1 MIIFHYCK
9 KFEEEISKKEDYRDK
24 VTKKIKEISK
34 RKDLKNIGSVNVF
47 AGGIY
52 ILKVSNPKAR
62 VIIEEREVNIEEKDI
77 KVFFIR
83 DIISN
88 HKFDNIYGKYLYKKL
103 QNREWLNA
111 NPLSIEDINNFKKD
125 YKENKDKEIEK
136 LEFPPKNLVDWIDD
150 FKLELNNEVFETKD
164 WVRYALDNCETTG
177 MLDKKVDTFRILL
190 KEIIK
195 DSIGSELLKEEND
208 IKILKYTNHNI
219 GILYSKL
226 KIDDK
231 NIILLYNGAILDK
244 QDEYWQRSIKNIK
257 DNSIEFKKNIENIS
271 RNSYRSYPKWTI
283 NNDDLWF
290 AIQKS
295 KEISNLSL
303 TSEQSNFF
311 SNFKFPYY
319 INGQA
324 GSGKSTMLY
333 YLFSNVYFYKTQEDI
348 KGNIVFLTE
357 NNRLLDDTKKYVYDL
372 LSNNPEFDG
381 LTTEQ
386 INDSK
391 EYFCS
396 FKDFLFNFLE
406 KSDKKNFYQ
415 DKYLNFSVFKNL
427 YENSKLSHN
436 IKKKYSAEE
445 SWFTIITYIY
455 GNEIDELVTSKDY
468 EIKIGKAS
476 RVISLDK
483 FKGIEEFV
491 LPFYEKL
498 INEDKYWDK
507 LKIIKYINENIN
519 MDIKD
524 KYSVIICDEAQDFC
538 RVELKFI
545 LSMSEYFKYDLSNIS
560 QVPVVF
566 AGDPNQT
573 VNPTGFREDEMT
585 SLLYNELKKIKFEYD
600 KESNLYNPSIN
611 YRSSYPV
618 VNLANFI
625 QYYRM
630 KELGIKQ
637 KKPQEAK
644 RPISDKN
651 RDFNI
656 FLSYE
661 DIKNN
666 IDLKDS
672 LIKKLEH
679 KIFIVPIDTQEK
691 SNYIANSELLSMI
704 NQVEVK
710 TSVEAKGAEYNQVVL
725 YGFGEYFLDKF
736 KSLNKESNDDEI
748 FRIGYFFNKLY
759 VGITRAQNEL
769 IIIDNKDAQD
779 NFWKKLV
786 NNAQFND
793 NWNILND
800 LKSKVIEYDSDSIN
814 SIILESTP
822 DNALLNAM
830 QDKKQGEYYN
840 NPARLRVASSQFFKL
855 GKEKEANEC
864 LALAEEIKQNY
875 KSASDYFLKSENIE
889 KASMSFFKGR
899 YFDDVEKIGNN
910 LKSIE
915 QSIRII
921 IGRVM
926 DREILISKEINILEG
941 NSSTLYQITKD
952 LSWRDDLIKAF
963 IILSKKIIEIEL
975 KREFVKILKHLRKST
990 DIDLAKEI
998 GYIYYNLEDYKKA
1011 VSIWEEIDFYK
1022 EEYIQAKKIV
1032 SKKIILQYK
1041 KEKRIID
1048 NDDALNIY
1056 LSYIEIEDL
1065 DEIVNIGK
1073 IIEDRFNDNLN
1084 KLKEFYQGIL
1094 EVKLEN
1100 RKILYLLERWAKII
1114 WKLNRENIDKK
1125 WIEELNKKYKDF
1137 KIKLPYKEFTK
1148 NELVDISKLPDIKD
1162 KQNIEHFT
1170 NIIITNF
1177 RQFNKIRLEDIGQ
1190 FNLIV
1195 GDNNVGKTSILEAL
1209 LFTDDID
1216 LYLKNL
1222 IFSYA
1227 SRVNLL
1233 NFKNPND
1240 FILDIINQD
1249 SNYKE
1254 FSFKLQ
1260 ENRREW
1266 NFIIK
1271 IPTEDEVRSKYKSNE
1286 DIDITKYICIVS
1298 DDKKCEIKTLSLI
1311 LAKIEDTDL
1320 IQTQYIPYGKGFD
1333 KDLVKVYADNIDRDR
1348 VKRKEFLECMKIFIP
1363 NIERIT
1369 TDTDE
1374 GKIYIE
1380 EINSNSD
1387 TSLHQYGEGAK
1398 KLFRI
1403 LVQILLQKGKKLLID
1418 EIDAGIHYSHF
1429 SEFWKVILQVA
1440 KKNSVQIFATTHNLE
1455 CIEYF
1460 KDVLED
1466 DEMESYQELSRTIT
1480 LEKDIDNNIRA
1491 YTRIFEEFE
1500 YELDNKLEIRGEG

>member
-24 VTKKIKEISK
+24 VTKKINEISN
-34 RKDLKNIGSVNVF
+34 RRDLKNIGNINVF

-52 ILKVSNPKAR
+52 ILKISNPKAR
-62 VIIEEREVNIEEKDI
+62 VIIEEKDITIEEKDI

-103 QNREWLNA
+103 QNREWLNS
-111 NPLSIEDINNFKKD
+111 NPLSEEDINNFKKS
-125 YKENKDKEIEK
+125 YKKNKGKKKINPK
-136 LEFPPKNLVDWIDD
+136 FPPKDLTNWLND
-150 FKLELNNEVFETKD
+150 FKLELNNEVFETED

-177 MLDKKVDTFRILL
+177 MLDKKVDTFRIVLE
-190 KEIIK
+190 EIIK
-195 DSIGSELLKEEND
+195 NNIDSELIKEENN
-208 IKILKYTNHNI
+208 IEVLKYTNHNI

-244 QDEYWQRSIKNIK
+244 QDEYWQKSIKSIK
-257 DNSIEFKKNIENIS
+257 DNSIELKENIENIS

-303 TSEQSNFF
+303 TNEQSSFF
-311 SNFKFPYY
+311 RNFKFPYY

-333 YLFSNVYFYKTQEDI
+333 YLFSNVYFYKAQDEI

-357 NNRLLDDTKKYVYDL
+357 NKKLLKDTQKYVYNL

-381 LTTEQ
+381 LTDNE
-386 INDSK
+386 INYSK
-391 EYFCS
+391 KYFNS
-396 FKDFLFNFLE
+396 FKYFLYNILDD
-406 KSDKKNFYQ
+406 SDKNKFQ
-415 DKYLNFSVFKNL
+415 EEKYLDFSIFKSL
-427 YENSKLSHN
+427 YEESKLSN
-436 IKKKYSAEE
+436 DIKKKYSAEE

-455 GNEIDELVTSKDY
+455 GYNIQNRIKSKNYIDSIPRD
-468 EIKIGKAS
+468 S
-476 RVISLDK
+476 QVISLDK
-483 FKGIEEFV
+483 FIGIEKNI

-498 INEDKYWDK
+498 LEDGYWDK
-507 LKIIKYINENIN
+507 LKIIRYINNNIN
-519 MDIKD
+519 MNIKE

-538 RVELKFI
+538 RVELQFI
-545 LSMSEYFKYDLSNIS
+545 LQMSEYLKYDLSDTTQI
-560 QVPVVF
+560 PIVF

-573 VNPTGFREDEMT
+573 VNPTGFRQDEMT
-585 SLLYNELKKIKFEYD
+585 SLLYKELQNVGFKYD
-600 KESNLYNPSIN
+600 KNSNLYNPSLN
-611 YRSSYPV
+611 YRSAQPV

-625 QYYRM
+625 QYYRV

-644 RPISDKN
+644 RPITNKD

-656 FLSYE
+656 FFNYQNIE
-661 DIKNN
+661 DNLELKNN
-666 IDLKDS
+666 LIEKLKY
-672 LIKKLEH
+672 
-679 KIFIVPIDTQEK
+679 KIFIVPIDSQEK
-691 SNYIANSELLSMI
+691 EKFIDNSNLLSNI
-704 NQVEVK
+704 DKVEVK
-710 TSVEAKGAEYNQVVL
+710 TSIEAKGAEYSQVVL
-725 YGFGEYFLDKF
+725 YGFGEYFLRVFGNIDENF
-736 KSLNKESNDDEI
+736 NDDEK

-759 VGITRAQNEL
+759 VGVTRAQSEL
-769 IIIDNKDAQD
+769 IIIDSEKSKEDFWEKLINQIGINNNWTILNSLKSNIIEYNPDSLNSILASTLNNALENAQED
-779 NFWKKLV
+779 KKL
-786 NNAQFND
+786 
-793 NWNILND
+793 
-800 LKSKVIEYDSDSIN
+800 
-814 SIILESTP
+814 
-822 DNALLNAM
+822 
-830 QDKKQGEYYN
+830 GEHQN
-840 NPARLRVASSQFFKL
+840 NPARLRVASNQFFKL
-855 GKEKEANEC
+855 GKEKDANEC
-864 LALAEEIKQNY
+864 LAIAQEIKQNY
-875 KSASDYFLKSENIE
+875 KSAGEYFIKSKNIE

-910 LKSIE
+910 LKTIE
-915 QSIRII
+915 QDIRII

-926 DREILISKEINILEG
+926 DREILISQEINILEN
-941 NSSTLYQITKD
+941 NSSTLYKITKD

-963 IILSKKIIEIEL
+963 IILSKKITEIEL
-975 KREFVKILKHLRKST
+975 KREFVKILKNLGKST
-990 DIDLAKEI
+990 DIDLYKEI
-998 GYIYYNLEDYKKA
+998 GYIYYSLEDYKKA
-1011 VSIWEEIDFYK
+1011 VSIWEEIDFYEK
-1022 EEYIQAKKIV
+1022 EYLQAKEIV
-1032 SKKIILQYK
+1032 SKEIVSQYK
-1041 KEKRIID
+1041 EDNIIED
-1048 NDDALNIY
+1048 NDEALIIY
-1056 LSYIEIEDL
+1056 SSYIDIEDL

-1073 IIEDRFNDNLN
+1073 IIEDMFNDNLN
-1084 KLKEFYQGIL
+1084 ELKEFYQGRL
-1094 EVKLEN
+1094 ELETLEKK
-1100 RKILYLLERWAKII
+1100 KILYLLERWAKII
-1114 WKLNRENIDKK
+1114 WKFNRDKSDEK
-1125 WIEELNKKYKDF
+1125 WIEELNKEYKDF
-1137 KIKLPYKEFTK
+1137 NIELPYKEFTK
-1148 NELVDISKLPDIKD
+1148 NELENISEFPNIKD

-1222 IFSYA
+1222 IFSYT

-1298 DDKKCEIKTLSLI
+1298 DDKKCKIKTLSLI

-1387 TSLHQYGEGAK
+1387 TLLHQYGEGAK

-1403 LVQILLQKGKKLLID
+1403 LVQIVLQKGKKLLID

-1460 KDVLED
+1460 KDVLEE

-1480 LEKDIDNNIRA
+1480 LRELPNKSIKA
-1491 YTRIFEEFE
+1491 YTRVFNEFG
-1500 YELDNKLEIRGEG
+1500 YELDNELEIRGGKL